1 MCVGE
6 RKREEE
12 GEGKCKKTLKKQLL
26 LDALQLLSCPVQQQ
40 QQLLLSSSLE
50 RERADT
56 DGPGYVPGTVN
67 GFGPLSRHV
76 YYEI

>member
-1 MCVGE
+1 MQE
-6 RKREEE
+6 DIKEAA
-12 GEGKCKKTLKKQLL
+12 
-26 LDALQLLSCPVQQQ
+26 ALGCAAAVVLSCPAAQ

-76 YYEI
+76 CYEI